1 MNPSF
6 GFEENNRKLRKF
18 FTIIKN
24 KKQSAWQ
31 IIQIFF
37 SPQFLYFHKNSI
49 YTYSCKVHSLMKSA
63 MRFSSKEKPQ
73 KFRSF
78 SSLLFSKEQFTV
90 LYYTMNFA
98 PKKSGYPERIFN

>member
-1 MNPSF
+1 
-6 GFEENNRKLRKF
+6 
-18 FTIIKN
+18 
-24 KKQSAWQ
+24 
-31 IIQIFF
+31 
-37 SPQFLYFHKNSI
+37 
-49 YTYSCKVHSLMKSA
+49 MKSA

-78 SSLLFSKEQFTV
+78 SSLLFSKEQFTA